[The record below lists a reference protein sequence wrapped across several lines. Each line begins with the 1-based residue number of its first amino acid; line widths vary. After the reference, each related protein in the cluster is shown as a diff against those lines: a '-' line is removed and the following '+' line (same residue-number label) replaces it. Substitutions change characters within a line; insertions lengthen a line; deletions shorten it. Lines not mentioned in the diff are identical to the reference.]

1 MYVGVSVKM
10 PKSNSAT
17 HHAKIYTAVS
27 TKVVLQKRKGE
38 RDNVQ
43 HYYG

>member
-1 MYVGVSVKM
+1 MGVSVKM

-38 RDNVQ
+38 HDNFER
-43 HYYG
+43 YYG